1 MSDFPFKEGDL
12 IEVKSSIAKTGKLTV
27 PGVVVSVR
35 DDGFLDVLID
45 DQVRLIHR
53 NYIVTPRI
61 KAVKMTGGI
70 K

>member
-12 IEVKSSIAKTGKLTV
+12 IEVKSSFAKTGKLTV
-27 PGVVVSVR
+27 PAVVVSVR

-45 DQVRLIHR
+45 DQVRMVHR

-61 KAVKMTGGI
+61 TAVKITGGI

>member
-35 DDGFLDVLID
+35 DDGFLEVLVD
-45 DQVRLIHR
+45 DKVKLVHR

-61 KAVKMTGGI
+61 KTVKMTGGI

>member
-12 IEVKSSIAKTGKLTV
+12 IEVKSSITKTGKLTV
-27 PGVVVSVR
+27 PAVVVSVR

-45 DQVRLIHR
+45 DQVRLVHR

>member
-1 MSDFPFKEGDL
+1 MSDFPFKAGDL
-12 IEVKSSIAKTGKLTV
+12 IEVKSSITKTGKLTV

-35 DDGFLDVLID
+35 DDGFLEVLVD
-45 DQVRLIHR
+45 DKVRLVHR

>member
-1 MSDFPFKEGDL
+1 MSDFPFKAGDL
-12 IEVKSSIAKTGKLTV
+12 IEVKSSFSRTGKLTV

-35 DDGFLDVLID
+35 DDGFLEVLVD
-45 DQVRLIHR
+45 DKVRLVHK

-61 KAVKMTGGI
+61 KAVKLTGGI